1 MTTQTLQPASLTV
14 DPSAVR
20 AIAISGKSGL
30 VGSAL
35 ARSLSLAEK
44 KILNVT
50 RGTNTRSIND
60 VMWRPNS
67 GVVNPGRL
75 EGTDAFVHL
84 AGENIVTGRWNDT
97 KKRRIRSSRV
107 IGTKVIA
114 STLARMERNLRF
126 WFVPRRLVFT
136 ATEG

>member
-44 KILNVT
+44 KILNA
-50 RGTNTRSIND
+50 RSIND

-97 KKRRIRSSRV
+97 KKRRFRSSRV